1 MSEIIFEVH
10 DDPECGLRAHALG
23 YSIFTQ
29 GADMEELQGMIRDAV
44 KLYFER
50 ETERPSI
57 IRIHYVQDVV
67 IAA

>member
-1 MSEIIFEVH
+1 MEAIPAKLTTRMIEEMDALVADGWFANRSE
-10 DDPECGLRAHALG
+10 
-23 YSIFTQ
+23 
-29 GADMEELQGMIRDAV
+29 MIRDAV

-50 ETERPSI
+50 EAERPSI